1 MSDYSVRAAV
11 EIFGFRLASGSI
23 AWVEAGKP
31 CRPNVP
37 KAEGP
42 RFRFRACLTCCEY
55 HAKRI
60 PDAPAILAPGRAP
73 LTYGRL
79 YQHIDKMGRTLRAMG
94 IGRRDRVAVVLP
106 NGPEM
111 AVAILTV
118 AASAAC
124 APMNPAY
131 GAEELDRYFADLRPR
146 ALITQAGINSPA
158 RRVALSRGVRVI
170 ELSTAPDAEAGLFTL
185 TGDRRTCGVST
196 SRSAPATW
204 RCCCSRRA
212 PHRGRRSS
220 R

>member
-1 MSDYSVRAAV
+1 MPVEHSADPRPSVP
-11 EIFGFRLASGSI
+11 FS
-23 AWVEAGKP
+23 
-31 CRPNVP
+31 
-37 KAEGP
+37 
-42 RFRFRACLTCCEY
+42 CLPHLLE
-55 HAKRI
+55 HQAKRI

-94 IGRRDRVAVVLP
+94 IGRHDRVAVVLP

-146 ALITQAGINSPA
+146 ALITQAGIDSPA
-158 RRVALSRGVRVI
+158 RRVALSRGIRVL
-170 ELSTAPDAEAGLFTL
+170 ELSTALDAEAGLFTL
-185 TGDRRTCGVST
+185 TGDQGG
-196 SRSAPATW
+196 AP
-204 RCCCSRRA
+204 SRRA
-212 PHRGRRSS
+212 GQPRRRGAAAAHVRHNVAAEDCPADARQYLCVGLQLG
-220 R
+220 RGAGAEQKLIDA